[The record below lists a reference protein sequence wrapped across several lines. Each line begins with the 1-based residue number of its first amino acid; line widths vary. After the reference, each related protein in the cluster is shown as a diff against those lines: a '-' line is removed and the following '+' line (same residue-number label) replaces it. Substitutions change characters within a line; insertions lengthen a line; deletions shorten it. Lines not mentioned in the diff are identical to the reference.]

1 MPDNG
6 LKQKVADLKS
16 SNEILALAIQRTRLS
31 VKRLKLEYSV
41 LLERL
46 ESRVELDPELR
57 SENPLPTL
65 ESFKN
70 ELMTKPPKKSKT
82 KRRKT
87 KDRDPNMPKRPT
99 NAYLLFCEMNKEKM
113 RKNGSQDVS
122 KDLTEA
128 WKTLNEHD
136 RSPYYKLYNEDRARY
151 QKEMEVYSSKMG
163 PGRHN
168 EEEEEPEDVEVARE
182 KKRARAE
189 DEEDDDEDD
198 EDEEEEMDREPD
210 SEMTQPGD
218 EDEEDEDEDEEEMT
232 DLPRSET

>member
-1 MPDNG
+1 MPDND
-6 LKQKVADLKS
+6 LKRKVDDLKS
-16 SNEILALAIQRTRLS
+16 SNDVLALAIQRTRLS

-57 SENPLPTL
+57 YENPLPTL
-65 ESFKN
+65 ESFRN
-70 ELMTKPPKKSKT
+70 ELMTKPPKKAKT

-136 RSPYYKLYNEDRARY
+136 RKPYYKLYNEDRARY
-151 QKEMEVYSSKMG
+151 QKEMEVYSNRMG
-163 PGRHN
+163 HGRNN
-168 EEEEEPEDVEVARE
+168 EEEEEPEDTEVVRE
-182 KKRARAE
+182 VKHERAE
-189 DEEDDDEDD
+189 EEDEDE

-218 EDEEDEDEDEEEMT
+218 EDDDDDEEEEEDEMT
-232 DLPRSET
+232 D